1 MITLHFLTKTKTIQ
15 FMNQNTPSQFSGY
28 NGVCLH
34 PKSKIKMNHNHYST
48 VDSLKV
54 GDTVISND
62 GTAFYQIKMVI
73 KMKVHGNKS
82 YLVKLNDNLIIS
94 PNHPVKYCNQWYYPK
109 KFAEPQIYNV
119 DYLYNFVLDSCNL
132 LTTENYS
139 IVTIGH
145 HFTDDIVKHP
155 YFGSQQVID
164 DLKQFPTDSFG
175 NTLIQSYNFEIDYN
189 TNTICGIQMV

>member
-1 MITLHFLTKTKTIQ
+1 MYDYIPFLTNTIQ
-15 FMNQNTPSQFSGY
+15 FMNQNIQTPFTGY
-28 NGVCLH
+28 NGICLH
-34 PKSKIKMNHNHYST
+34 PTSKIKTDHNHYST

-54 GDTVISND
+54 GDTVISKD
-62 GTAFYQIKMVI
+62 GTEFYQIKMVI
-73 KMKVHGNKS
+73 KMKVHENKL
-82 YLVKLNDNLIIS
+82 YLVKLNENVTIT
-94 PNHPVKYCNQWYYPK
+94 PNHPVKYLNQWYYAK
-109 KFAEPQIYNV
+109 TFAEPLIYNV

-145 HFTDDIVKHP
+145 HFTDDIVSHP

-175 NTLIQSYNFEIDYN
+175 NTLIESYNFEIDYN